1 MISIR
6 IVAIAV
12 GVSALAAGGWW
23 FVGYRDGTSELSAP
37 RAHIA
42 VRWRGRYQGAMTLPA
57 TLNWCPGTRR
67 GILEA
72 LSGDSGV
79 AVVLYERDS
88 LTSGPHVVASPDIAA
103 SNPTPSATVV
113 VRWMQVARDTV
124 LAGFRSQ
131 GGTVRI
137 NLVGGQASG
146 DVNARMRSLS
156 GTDTLVVQGAFRDV
170 PVVTTAA
177 GCS

>member
-1 MISIR
+1 MKRSR
-6 IVAIAV
+6 VVAVALGLV
-12 GVSALAAGGWW
+12 ALAGGGWW
-23 FVGYRDGTSELSAP
+23 LVTQGGASGTLSAP
-37 RAHIA
+37 GAHLA
-42 VRWRGRYQGAMTLPA
+42 MRWRGKYQGRMTLPA

-88 LTSGPHVVASPDIAA
+88 LTSGPHVVASPDPAA
-103 SNPTPSATVV
+103 PVPTPGATVV
-113 VRWMQVARDTV
+113 MRWMQIGGDTA

-131 GGTVRI
+131 GGTVR
-137 NLVGGQASG
+137 LSRAGGRASG
-146 DVNARMRSLS
+146 DINARMRSLS
-156 GTDTLVVQGAFRDV
+156 GTDTLLVQGVFRDV

-177 GCS
+177 GCT